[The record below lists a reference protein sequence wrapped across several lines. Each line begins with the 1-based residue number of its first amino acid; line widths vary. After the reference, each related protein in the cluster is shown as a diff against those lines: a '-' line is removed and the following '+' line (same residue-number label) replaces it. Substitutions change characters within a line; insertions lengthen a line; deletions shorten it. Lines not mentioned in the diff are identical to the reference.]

1 MRIFNEP
8 LLAAPAPN
16 NASFNSLPMKL
27 DQMFGYAIQIV
38 QTGTP
43 AGTVKLQG
51 CADSVQNSSPNKGL
65 PVNWTDI
72 SGSSI
77 VISASG
83 SVLYNVTDV
92 MYNFVRVVYTDSSG
106 GSATGTTSIIS
117 NGKGV

>member
-16 NASFNSLPMKL
+16 NTSFNSLPMKL

-43 AGTVKLQG
+43 SGTLKLQG

-65 PVNWTDI
+65 PVNWSDI
-72 SGSSI
+72 SGSS
-77 VISASG
+77 VSVSSSG
-83 SVLYNVTDV
+83 NTLYNSTDV

-106 GSATGTTSIIS
+106 GTATGTSSINS